1 MVSFSTNKDKEDYNG
16 WELESFDEA
25 SNFRELQLNKIKKFI
40 KNKDIIDIGS
50 GNGGLINYYLKET
63 NKVSAIEPSV
73 KLKKVL
79 EAKYKKKIN
88 IFLNKKRLKKKYD
101 VILYMDVIEHIKKY
115 NKEIELIK
123 NNLKKDGLIII
134 NVPAFNFLYTDFDKN
149 IGHIK
154 RFSKKDILNISKKH
168 NLKIEKIEYY
178 DSIGFFLILFTKF
191 FFKIKLN
198 KRNVKNNIK
207 IWDSLIPIS
216 KFFDR
221 IFLNLIGKSLI
232 CVLKNKQ

>member
-1 MVSFSTNKDKEDYNG
+1 
-16 WELESFDEA
+16 
-25 SNFRELQLNKIKKFI
+25 
-40 KNKDIIDIGS
+40 
-50 GNGGLINYYLKET
+50 
-63 NKVSAIEPSV
+63 
-73 KLKKVL
+73 
-79 EAKYKKKIN
+79 
-88 IFLNKKRLKKKYD
+88 
-101 VILYMDVIEHIKKY
+101 MDVIEHIKKY

-191 FFKIKLN
+191 FFKINLN

>member
-88 IFLNKKRLKKKYD
+88 IYLNKKRLKKKYD
-101 VILYMDVIEHIKKY
+101 LILYMDVI
-115 NKEIELIK
+115 
-123 NNLKKDGLIII
+123 
-134 NVPAFNFLYTDFDKN
+134 
-149 IGHIK
+149 
-154 RFSKKDILNISKKH
+154 
-168 NLKIEKIEYY
+168 
-178 DSIGFFLILFTKF
+178 
-191 FFKIKLN
+191 
-198 KRNVKNNIK
+198 
-207 IWDSLIPIS
+207 
-216 KFFDR
+216 
-221 IFLNLIGKSLI
+221 
-232 CVLKNKQ
+232 

>member
-1 MVSFSTNKDKEDYNG
+1 M
-16 WELESFDEA
+16 
-25 SNFRELQLNKIKKFI
+25 
-40 KNKDIIDIGS
+40 
-50 GNGGLINYYLKET
+50 
-63 NKVSAIEPSV
+63 
-73 KLKKVL
+73 
-79 EAKYKKKIN
+79 
-88 IFLNKKRLKKKYD
+88 
-101 VILYMDVIEHIKKY
+101 
-115 NKEIELIK
+115 
-123 NNLKKDGLIII
+123 
-134 NVPAFNFLYTDFDKN
+134 YTDFDKN

-191 FFKIKLN
+191 FFKINLN

-207 IWDSLIPIS
+207 IWNSLIPIS